1 MKTLF
6 RLTQPT
12 GMLQPTIATRG
23 IFRRVYFIGRGPH
36 PNDASHDLNFDLP
49 AYQSYN
55 SRAPCIHLFQAH
67 IGRIIRYHSCRVS
80 RTQRSSAFLVLLPL
94 PDRRSCPKLARQ
106 LGKLMGEFRRASNE
120 FRMQME
126 DELRI
131 AEQADQQKKIAAM
144 QAAAPVTPALAETT
158 AETSAETAP
167 PATGESSDE
176 IMHENTIAPP
186 YGESHGESFGESFD
200 DFQPL
205 PAPTPEPLPIAT
217 SGDVNLMPPAT
228 GLPEPRSAIAPVLDS
243 IPHTPDPEQSTEQSE
258 DHPSMRPPTM
268 AK

>member
-1 MKTLF
+1 MSFQETAFIALLALLLF
-6 RLTQPT
+6 
-12 GMLQPTIATRG
+12 
-23 IFRRVYFIGRGPH
+23 GPKK
-36 PNDASHDLNFDLP
+36 LP
-49 AYQSYN
+49 E
-55 SRAPCIHLFQAH
+55 
-67 IGRIIRYHSCRVS
+67 
-80 RTQRSSAFLVLLPL
+80 
-94 PDRRSCPKLARQ
+94 LARQ

-144 QAAAPVTPALAETT
+144 QAAAPATPALPETT
-158 AETSAETAP
+158 AETTTA
-167 PATGESSDE
+167 ATGESSDE

-186 YGESHGESFGESFD
+186 YGESAESFGESFD

-217 SGDVNLMPPAT
+217 SGDINLMPPAT

-243 IPHTPDPEQSTEQSE
+243 IPHTTDPEESS
-258 DHPSMRPPTM
+258 DHPNEATYHG
-268 AK
+268 